1 MAGLARMAA
10 TVAMYST
17 RLTWARPPQMQ
28 RLPRK
33 VPLSRL
39 KRRQTSESG
48 NLFAGQCSQL
58 RQMSKQSDRQHRSN
72 PRHRPEQLVALAP
85 DRGRA
90 DQIRQFIIE
99 ARQPLFQPT
108 DVLIDASADNL
119 RSVGAA
125 IPLGSEH
132 RNQLVAPHYE
142 CGQRWRKSRVRTVQ
156 RPSPNPQRREEELR
170 RFVVCSWLSG
180 WLLAVGKW
188 GFHMRFVCR
197 TPAPARRRPEAGA
210 PRLRGKNHGRSSN
223 HVGGFTGELST
234 KPLQQPGS

>member
-1 MAGLARMAA
+1 MAA
-10 TVAMYST
+10 IVAMYST
-17 RLTWARPPQMQ
+17 RLTWARPRQMSGV
-28 RLPRK
+28 PRK
-33 VPLSRL
+33 IPLSRL
-39 KRRQTSESG
+39 KRRLTGKGG
-48 NLFAGQCSQL
+48 NLFAGQCSQF
-58 RQMSKQSDRQHRSN
+58 RQMSNQSHRQHRSN
-72 PRHRPEQLVALAP
+72 PRHRPKQLVVLAP
-85 DRGRA
+85 DRRRT
-90 DQIRQFIIE
+90 DQIREFIVE
-99 ARQPLFQPT
+99 ELFKPT
-108 DVLIDASADNL
+108 DVLIDASPDNL
-119 RSVGAA
+119 RSVGAG

-132 RNQLVAPHYE
+132 RNQLVAAHYE